1 MNARL
6 FALLICLSALYAQ
19 TGPSIS
25 IYSGSG
31 GFGLTGTRF
40 FPIGGGGNPP
50 NSVESV
56 VQTTITATTTLSRF
70 GVRVSNPLGAG
81 NVAVFTVRNNAADT
95 SLTCTITNP
104 AMTCQDV
111 THTVNVAAGDVV
123 ATKAVFNS
131 TVATGSSPIV
141 TFSMQIGAAGV
152 APGQITLILS
162 GACPAGFSEVAAL
175 SGKTLIGTTAAAGN
189 VGTTGGA
196 DSVVPSGT
204 VAAPIFFGTSMGTHT
219 HVLTGLTQN
228 VSAGTPTG
236 TVGSINATGTPTL
249 VTSVA
254 AGQNVANFVHTH
266 PAPTFTGVSMPT
278 HNHAP
283 GTLAN
288 SAVSAGTP
296 AGTIAA
302 PAFTGVSF
310 DNRSS
315 FIRVIFCSKD

>member
-1 MNARL
+1 MKSLIL
-6 FALLICLSALYAQ
+6 FCALALHAQ

-56 VQTTITATTTLSRF
+56 VQTTISAATTLSRF
-70 GVRVSNPLGAG
+70 GVRVSNALGAG
-81 NVAVFTVRNNAADT
+81 NVAVLTVRNNSVDT
-95 SLTCTITNP
+95 TLTCTITDP
-104 AMTCQDV
+104 AVTCQDV
-111 THTVNVAAGDVV
+111 AHTVSVASGDLV
-123 ATKAVFNS
+123 AIKAVFNM

-162 GACPAGFSEVAAL
+162 GTCPAGFSEVAAL

-189 VGTTGGA
+189 VGSTGGV
-196 DSVVPSGT
+196 DNVVPGGT
-204 VAAPIFFGTSMGTHT
+204 IAAPIFTGTSLGTHT

-236 TVGSINATGTPTL
+236 TVGSINATGTPAL
-249 VTSVA
+249 VTNA
-254 AGQNVANFVHTH
+254 AVGMNVANFVHTH
-266 PAPTFTGVSMPT
+266 PAPTFTGISMPT